1 MEEFT
6 VKVGFGI
13 AFVSFLFAFCLSTVW
28 LWGCVVGAVISL
40 FGLFFMEG

>member
-6 VKVGFGI
+6 VKIGFGI
-13 AFVSFLFAFCLSTVW
+13 AFVSFLLAFGLSTVW
-28 LWGCVVGAVISL
+28 LWGCVVGAIISL